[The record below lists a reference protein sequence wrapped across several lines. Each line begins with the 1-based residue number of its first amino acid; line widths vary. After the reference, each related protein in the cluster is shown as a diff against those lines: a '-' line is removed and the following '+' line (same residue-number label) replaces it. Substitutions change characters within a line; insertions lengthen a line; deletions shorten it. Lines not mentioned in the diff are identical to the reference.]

1 MSEIKSPDSTG
12 DTRLLSLSA
21 VIKSENRLAEA
32 LAGQNKHF
40 LISFECVNASFFVS
54 MKLN

>member
-40 LISFECVNASFFVS
+40 LISFECVNASFFAS